1 MRLDER
7 DAAVRAR
14 VGARGD
20 RGLEDALHGRGRR
33 VRAEL
38 FDARGH
44 VGEVGARALEA
55 RGGGGGGEDRDEA
68 AHLRRQEG
76 DAHGERG
83 DEAELQTASVP
94 TTTAPGG

>member
-38 FDARGH
+38 FDARGD
-44 VGEVGARALEA
+44 VGDVGARALEA
-55 RGGGGGGEDRDEA
+55 RGGVRDVEGRGGFCRSCG
-68 AHLRRQEG
+68 
-76 DAHGERG
+76 
-83 DEAELQTASVP
+83 AE
-94 TTTAPGG
+94 